1 MSSLSVIGY
10 INFPE
15 PGGIIPRKHSG
26 AVILLTIRPGL
37 NVLLG
42 SFTGSPTRKATNEN
56 VFVVFPC
63 STGQVTEF
71 CMLAIIRHK
80 AGPLAS
86 SVRVR
91 VFLSVKQNVNR
102 GFLIL
107 YNDIP
112 FLFFFLSKVIVSVSD
127 SCRTFAFASN
137 SGVAI
142 VASNRHNSIVTGFPC
157 MLLASEQTKP
167 IYRFF
172 LTNIDGDVPGCPII
186 QQFSIIPIR
195 PHNHKGAEAG
205 GLKGQG
211 AVGISKDIQNLHIV
225 SGLVEHFQR
234 VGSCAFHF
242 RQSIQTGNGNG
253 SNITLGRLHLFA
265 LGVLGGD
272 LQAQNGHHFPKAV
285 LVALI
290 EGLHIVITHVDD
302 AEVICGR
309 GQVFHFHRQIDALR
323 VAILVLVGGR
333 GLGFQIHRHGVLV
346 HQILVIHGL
355 FLIGAHGAILPC
367 GVDVHGGG
375 LVVQNVAGGV
385 GEVQA
390 HPVAKLVQR
399 VPVVKQPQFALG
411 VPVGG
416 GVLDVAAVIRNGL
429 CPGHSLNEVQ
439 IPQNL
444 AVPGQILALRHIVDL
459 CLSGNVL
466 QVKGVQLPQPEA
478 VDHHILQLFDLVA
491 GNDHFVIR
499 LFHHVVLAGPLGLGA
514 GAGVGTGAG
523 AGVVLNDGAPL
534 CFLNV
539 GAAVEVV
546 LAAFHR
552 PGGFLLAAFHRP
564 GGFVPAA
571 IIDNFSLVGIGSFAF
586 IVYFAQ
592 LAVVHGREIAAE
604 TGNFLVAGTDNILVL
619 GCKHRHKAG
628 ADDRKRQTKRKN
640 TLHQP
645 IFFSVM
651 IFPHSGA
658 LPAS

>member
-1 MSSLSVIGY
+1 MATVCNIVLDRDFCDSIDFQR
-10 INFPE
+10 IN
-15 PGGIIPRKHSG
+15 
-26 AVILLTIRPGL
+26 
-37 NVLLG
+37 
-42 SFTGSPTRKATNEN
+42 
-56 VFVVFPC
+56 C
-63 STGQVTEF
+63 
-71 CMLAIIRHK
+71 
-80 AGPLAS
+80 
-86 SVRVR
+86 
-91 VFLSVKQNVNR
+91 
-102 GFLIL
+102 
-107 YNDIP
+107 
-112 FLFFFLSKVIVSVSD
+112 
-127 SCRTFAFASN
+127 
-137 SGVAI
+137 
-142 VASNRHNSIVTGFPC
+142 
-157 MLLASEQTKP
+157 
-167 IYRFF
+167 
-172 LTNIDGDVPGCPII
+172 
-186 QQFSIIPIR
+186 IPIR

-211 AVGISKDIQNLHIV
+211 AVGISKDIQNLHIAIR
-225 SGLVEHFQR
+225 GLVEHFQR
-234 VGSCAFHF
+234 VGSCTFHF
-242 RQSIQTGNGNG
+242 RQFVQTGDGDG
-253 SNITLGRLHLFA
+253 SLLALGRLHRFA
-265 LGVLGGD
+265 LSVLGGD
-272 LQAQNGHHFPKAV
+272 LQAQNGSHTSKII

-290 EGLHIVITHVDD
+290 EALHIVITHVDD
-302 AEVICGR
+302 AEAMGGR
-309 GQVFHFHRQIDALR
+309 GQIFHLHRQCCGFQ
-323 VAILVLVGGR
+323 VAFLVLVGGR
-333 GLGFQIHRHGVLV
+333 GLGSQIHRHGVLV
-346 HQILVIHGL
+346 HQILVIHVL
-355 FLIGAHGAILPC
+355 FLIGANGTVLPC

-416 GVLDVAAVIRNGL
+416 GVLDVAAVVRNGL

-439 IPQNL
+439 VPQNL
-444 AVPGQILALRHIVDL
+444 TVPGQILAFRHIVDL

-466 QVKGVQLPQPEA
+466 QVVGVQLLQPEA
-478 VDHHILQLFDLVA
+478 VDHHVLQLFDLVA

-514 GAGVGTGAG
+514 GAGVGTGTG

-534 CFLNV
+534 RFLNV

-552 PGGFLLAAFHRP
+552 PGGN
-564 GGFVPAA
+564 FVPTET
-571 IIDNFSLVGIGSFAF
+571 GSF
-586 IVYFAQ
+586 VP
-592 LAVVHGREIAAE
+592 AE
-604 TGNFLVAGTDNILVL
+604 TGNFLLTGIDNFLVL

>member
-1 MSSLSVIGY
+1 MEHLQCIGS
-10 INFPE
+10 E
-15 PGGIIPRKHSG
+15 RS
-26 AVILLTIRPGL
+26 
-37 NVLLG
+37 
-42 SFTGSPTRKATNEN
+42 
-56 VFVVFPC
+56 
-63 STGQVTEF
+63 
-71 CMLAIIRHK
+71 
-80 AGPLAS
+80 
-86 SVRVR
+86 
-91 VFLSVKQNVNR
+91 
-102 GFLIL
+102 
-107 YNDIP
+107 
-112 FLFFFLSKVIVSVSD
+112 LFFH
-127 SCRTFAFASN
+127 CRN
-137 SGVAI
+137 
-142 VASNRHNSIVTGFPC
+142 
-157 MLLASEQTKP
+157 
-167 IYRFF
+167 
-172 LTNIDGDVPGCPII
+172 
-186 QQFSIIPIR
+186 
-195 PHNHKGAEAG
+195 
-205 GLKGQG
+205 
-211 AVGISKDIQNLHIV
+211 
-225 SGLVEHFQR
+225 
-234 VGSCAFHF
+234 F
-242 RQSIQTGNGNG
+242 RQLVQTGDGNG
-253 SNITLGRLHLFA
+253 SLFTLGRLHRVA

-290 EGLHIVITHVDD
+290 EVLHIVIAHVDD
-302 AEVICGR
+302 AEAMGGR

-323 VAILVLVGGR
+323 VAVLVLVGSR

-346 HQILVIHGL
+346 HQILVIHVL
-355 FLIGAHGAILPC
+355 FLIGAHGAVLPC

-429 CPGHSLNEVQ
+429 CPGHSLNEIQV
-439 IPQNL
+439 PQNL
-444 AVPGQILALRHIVDL
+444 TVPGQILALRHIVDL
-459 CLSGNVL
+459 CLSSNVL
-466 QVKGVQLPQPEA
+466 QVVGVQLLQPEA

-546 LAAFHR
+546 LAALHR
-552 PGGFLLAAFHRP
+552 PGGNFVLAKT
-564 GGFVPAA
+564 
-571 IIDNFSLVGIGSFAF
+571 GSFAF
-586 IVYFAQ
+586 IVYFAR
-592 LAVVHGREIAAE
+592 LAVVHGREIVAETGSFVPAE
-604 TGNFLVAGTDNILVL
+604 TGNFLLTGIDNILVL

-640 TLHQP
+640 ALHQP

>member
-1 MSSLSVIGY
+1 MATICNIVLDRNFCDAIDIHC
-10 INFPE
+10 IN
-15 PGGIIPRKHSG
+15 
-26 AVILLTIRPGL
+26 
-37 NVLLG
+37 
-42 SFTGSPTRKATNEN
+42 
-56 VFVVFPC
+56 C
-63 STGQVTEF
+63 
-71 CMLAIIRHK
+71 
-80 AGPLAS
+80 
-86 SVRVR
+86 
-91 VFLSVKQNVNR
+91 
-102 GFLIL
+102 
-107 YNDIP
+107 
-112 FLFFFLSKVIVSVSD
+112 
-127 SCRTFAFASN
+127 
-137 SGVAI
+137 
-142 VASNRHNSIVTGFPC
+142 
-157 MLLASEQTKP
+157 
-167 IYRFF
+167 
-172 LTNIDGDVPGCPII
+172 
-186 QQFSIIPIR
+186 IPIR
-195 PHNHKGAEAG
+195 PYNHKGAEAG

-211 AVGISKDIQNLHIV
+211 AVGISKDIQNLHIAV
-225 SGLVEHFQR
+225 RGLVEHLQR

-242 RQSIQTGNGNG
+242 RQFFQTGDGDG
-253 SNITLGRLHLFA
+253 GLLALDRLHLFT

-285 LVALI
+285 LVALV

-302 AEVICGR
+302 AEAMGGR

-323 VAILVLVGGR
+323 VAVLVHVGGR

-346 HQILVIHGL
+346 HQILVIHVL
-355 FLIGAHGAILPC
+355 FLIGAHGAVLPC

-416 GVLDVAAVIRNGL
+416 GVLDVAAVVRNGL

-439 IPQNL
+439 VPQNL
-444 AVPGQILALRHIVDL
+444 TVPGQILAFRHIVDL

-466 QVKGVQLPQPEA
+466 QVVGVQLLQPEA
-478 VDHHILQLFDLVA
+478 VDHHVLQLFDLVA

-499 LFHHVVLAGPLGLGA
+499 LFHHVVLAGPLGHGV
-514 GAGVGTGAG
+514 GVGTGAG
-523 AGVVLNDGAPL
+523 AGAVFNDGAPL
-534 CFLNV
+534 RFLNV

-552 PGGFLLAAFHRP
+552 PGGN
-564 GGFVPAA
+564 FVPAKT
-571 IIDNFSLVGIGSFAF
+571 GSFAV
-586 IVYFAQ
+586 IVYFAR
-592 LAVVHGREIAAE
+592 LAVVHGREIVAE
-604 TGNFLVAGTDNILVL
+604 TGNFFVAGINNFLVL

-640 TLHQP
+640 ALHQP